1 MEIIYLISIGEVKQD
16 LIFYLSKQI
25 EEVSPFLVRIGKP
38 LPYPGYAYNMK
49 RDQYELDV
57 ILKEPQKINIEE
69 AEKILG
75 IVDLD
80 LYTPELNFVFGQ
92 AVIGGKTALI
102 ALTRLKQQ
110 FYGLPE
116 DKKLYY
122 SRAVKEAI
130 HELGHTFGLGHCR
143 NPRCVMHFSN
153 SLADTDYKDKK
164 PCENCWNKL
173 PFKNEKK

>member
-80 LYTPELNFVFGQ
+80 FTPVN
-92 AVIGGKTALI
+92 
-102 ALTRLKQQ
+102 
-110 FYGLPE
+110 
-116 DKKLYY
+116 
-122 SRAVKEAI
+122 
-130 HELGHTFGLGHCR
+130 
-143 NPRCVMHFSN
+143 
-153 SLADTDYKDKK
+153 
-164 PCENCWNKL
+164 
-173 PFKNEKK
+173 